1 LQSKTDQHAPFIS
14 RPICK
19 GNTTEKTGKNFELT
33 ILSIFVNLRKEAEL
47 TTQCEQLGDVQKSLE
62 TGMADTPND
71 QDRDS
76 SRQTLRQGF
85 IELLQQ
91 EFWESC
97 PSDQNLE
104 SIEDL
109 INRSERMP

>member
-1 LQSKTDQHAPFIS
+1 
-14 RPICK
+14 
-19 GNTTEKTGKNFELT
+19 LT
-33 ILSIFVNLRKEAEL
+33 ILSIFVNLRKEAVTSIQIKRL
-47 TTQCEQLGDVQKSLE
+47 CEIQKPLE
-62 TGMADTPND
+62 TTMADTPND
-71 QDRDS
+71 QNSERS
-76 SRQTLRQGF
+76 GQTLRQGF

-91 EFWESC
+91 VFWGSC